1 MNYEMSF
8 IYVNTNAN
16 KHGEPKN
23 KMKGSLK
30 VKIKI
35 TIFEIIYE
43 RKVIEIYVFSKKVS
57 EYYVGVMVGSNR
69 KSI

>member
-23 KMKGSLK
+23 KMKGCFW
-30 VKIKI
+30 VKINI
-35 TIFEIIYE
+35 TFFDLIHE

-57 EYYVGVMVGSNR
+57 EYYVGVMVGGNS
-69 KSI
+69 KSF